1 MIKRVEEYI
10 SKGGYSIHQLVKELK
25 CVFIEE
31 KIARKYSPN
40 WNMFINFNTKEDVET
55 YLKEN
60 EMEL

>member
-1 MIKRVEEYI
+1 
-10 SKGGYSIHQLVKELK
+10 LVKELK